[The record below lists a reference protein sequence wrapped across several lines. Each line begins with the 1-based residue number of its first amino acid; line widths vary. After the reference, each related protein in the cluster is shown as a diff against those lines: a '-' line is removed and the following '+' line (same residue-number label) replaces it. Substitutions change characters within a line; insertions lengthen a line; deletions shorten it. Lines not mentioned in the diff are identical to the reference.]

1 MIFLTAAAGTE
12 APTVGKIWNLVDWIS
27 LELGLSVEMAG
38 VVEVVG
44 AFLCMVLAYLI
55 GSANFAILLSKGIY
69 GEDIRKSGTGGADV
83 TDMLRTYGKKAAL
96 LTLVCDA
103 VKVAAA
109 IWVGRLLWEHNGG
122 ALAGFFVVFGHM
134 FPLYFRF
141 QGGKGA
147 LCMMAVAAT
156 LSPITFLI
164 LLLIFLVCAIGT
176 RMVTFA
182 SVMTAFLYPLVLQAF
197 ASRGL
202 NVAMAV
208 FTTAFVVG
216 MHWGNLKLMQAG
228 KEEKLDFSELFSRKK
243 RK

>member
-1 MIFLTAAAGTE
+1 MVFLTATSGAAD
-12 APTVGKIWNLVDWIS
+12 ATVGKIWNLVDWLILQWQPS
-27 LELGLSVEMAG
+27 MELAG
-38 VVEVVG
+38 VIEVVG

-55 GSANFAILLSKGIY
+55 GSVNFSILLSKRIY
-69 GEDIRKSGTGGADV
+69 GGDIRQYRTGNADV
-83 TDMLRTYGKKAAL
+83 TDVLLVYGKKAAL
-96 LTLVCDA
+96 LTLICDA
-103 VKVAAA
+103 VKVVIAVW
-109 IWVGRLLWEHNGG
+109 IGRLLWEHNGG
-122 ALAGFFVVFGHM
+122 ALSGFFVVFGHM

-141 QGGKGA
+141 KGGKGA

-156 LSPITFLI
+156 LSPITFL
-164 LLLIFLVCAIGT
+164 LLLVIFLIGAIGT
-176 RMVTFA
+176 RMMSFA

-228 KEEKLDFSELFSRKK
+228 KEEKLELEELFSHKK
-243 RK
+243 R